1 MASFLLS
8 GVPLSLPFQPPPPP
22 RLQILKLSWRK
33 SQLMKIFDIDC
44 VFICVFVDVYFL
56 CTCACLSLVCD
67 RVCISLVVLNGVNT

>member
-8 GVPLSLPFQPPPPP
+8 GVPLSLPSFNPPPP

-56 CTCACLSLVCD
+56 CTCACLSLECD
-67 RVCISLVVLNGVNT
+67 RVCISLVVLNEVNT